1 VKPKKRMKQ
10 ALTTA
15 PKKAEGKKKSAGHDM
30 GGTFGYQ
37 PKKVEADMKPRT
49 RGTERSA
56 RIARLTNK
64 FI

>member
-1 VKPKKRMKQ
+1 MKKGKRMKQ

-15 PKKAEGKKKSAGHDM
+15 PKKAEGKKKTAGHDM

-49 RGTERSA
+49 RGSEQSA
-56 RIARLTNK
+56 RRARLTNRL
-64 FI
+64 I

>member
-1 VKPKKRMKQ
+1 MKKGKRMKQ

-15 PKKAEGKKKSAGHDM
+15 PKKAEGKKKTAGHDI

-37 PKKVEADMKPRT
+37 PKKAESDMRPRT
-49 RGTERSA
+49 RGSERSA

-64 FI
+64 FL

>member
-1 VKPKKRMKQ
+1 MKQ

-15 PKKAEGKKKSAGHDM
+15 PKPGAGKKKTSGHDM
-30 GGTFGYQ
+30 GNAFAYS
-37 PKKVEADMKPRT
+37 PKKPEADMAPRT
-49 RGTERSA
+49 RGSVRSA

>member
-1 VKPKKRMKQ
+1 MKKPKRMKQ

-15 PKKAEGKKKSAGHDM
+15 PKKAEGKKKTAGHDM

-37 PKKVEADMKPRT
+37 PKKPEADMKPRT
-49 RGTERSA
+49 RASVRNA
-56 RIARLTNK
+56 RVARLTNR

>member
-1 VKPKKRMKQ
+1 MKPKKRMKQ
-10 ALTTA
+10 ALTTP
-15 PKKAEGKKKSAGHDM
+15 PKKEMGKKKTAGHDI

-49 RGTERSA
+49 RGSERSA

>member
-1 VKPKKRMKQ
+1 MKQ

-15 PKKAEGKKKSAGHDM
+15 PKPGAGKKKTAGHDM

-49 RGTERSA
+49 RGSERSA
-56 RIARLTNK
+56 RIARLTNR

>member
-1 VKPKKRMKQ
+1 MKQ
-10 ALTTA
+10 AFTSP
-15 PKKAEGKKKSAGHDM
+15 PKKKEAGKSLGKKKTAGHDM

-49 RGTERSA
+49 RGSERSA

>member
-1 VKPKKRMKQ
+1 MKPKKRMNQ
-10 ALTTA
+10 ALTTP
-15 PKKAEGKKKSAGHDM
+15 PKKEMGKKKTAGHDIC
-30 GGTFGYQ
+30 GTFGYQ

-49 RGTERSA
+49 RGSERSA